1 MERKRRVCPVGAVSN
16 TTTEKCSSFTRLEGR
31 GRGQLGAGEGG
42 GGEGGG
48 AHLITCM
55 KLLASSMP
63 GRESA
68 KSVSSS
74 LASPDSPAGQDR
86 EESAG

>member
-1 MERKRRVCPVGAVSN
+1 MPCGSCVKHHHRETQLLHQAG
-16 TTTEKCSSFTRLEGR
+16 GR
-31 GRGQLGAGEGG
+31 GRGQLGAGEGVQ
-42 GGEGGG
+42 EGDG
-48 AHLITCM
+48 AHLMTCM